1 MTLKTTK
8 EQRDALLI
16 KIDDPDFNVYNTIT
30 VYNSVVR
37 DLCHDADRAGELEKE
52 VARLDDG
59 WTEAIEVSN
68 AFYAQTCKLQKE
80 IADLRAKLVE
90 KDSSI
95 GHQAM
100 TTLKTTKEQHDSW
113 RHYSA
118 EKLRLMLGKE
128 DIDNLCHDANR
139 ARELEVENMQD
150 YLDIERALSGQRLLY
165 NRPLAIRVADLRKAV
180 FVVPTLRKDLMDAI
194 SSLRYLNMERAQA
207 QVKTT
212 QEGLNDALRYM
223 IRADAS
229 DGFAM
234 LVHGVLQKH
243 VM

>member
-1 MTLKTTK
+1 MTLKTTQ
-8 EQRDALLI
+8 EQTAELLVKALRFVALTRSEVA
-16 KIDDPDFNVYNTIT
+16 N
-30 VYNSVVR
+30 
-37 DLCHDADRAGELEKE
+37 LCHDANKARELEKQ
-52 VARLDDG
+52 VARLDAG

-128 DIDNLCHDANR
+128 DIDNLCHDADR
-139 ARELEVENMQD
+139 ARELGEENAD
-150 YLDIERALSGQRLLY
+150 LHAKLDRYTRIAESGKSYGDDLDNIERIAELEAKLDEALTALAPFAHPDLCEQLGGNVEGDESIIFKRNKAPITLGDCRKAA
-165 NRPLAIRVADLRKAV
+165 AIR
-180 FVVPTLRKDLMDAI
+180 
-194 SSLRYLNMERAQA
+194 
-207 QVKTT
+207 
-212 QEGLNDALRYM
+212 AL
-223 IRADAS
+223 
-229 DGFAM
+229 
-234 LVHGVLQKH
+234 KE
-243 VM
+243 